1 MFCMHEQM
9 KRLYEA
15 AKVLKRIYGQSELAR
30 AINASP
36 QTIHNW
42 QERGISKQGMLKA
55 QEVIGCSALWLETG
69 NGPMSLNVLCDSSP
83 LFSKTSQIPL
93 IRPDQA
99 LKISSKAAAPVPG
112 DPLGWLFTHTNLSSR
127 AFALEVSGN
136 SMQPV
141 FQDGDWIILDPVAVP
156 EPGDFVV
163 AKCGAKKELVL
174 RKYRPKGLDTSGNM
188 TFELVP
194 LNEDYPS
201 LRSDIVPIEVI
212 GTLIEHRIFTRKPVI
227 AS

>member
-1 MFCMHEQM
+1 MFFMHEQM

-69 NGPMSLNVLCDSSP
+69 SGPMSLNVLCDSSQ
-83 LFSKTSQIPL
+83 LFSKTNQVPL

-99 LKISSKAAAPVPG
+99 LKVNSKATVPTLG
-112 DPLGWLFTHTNLSSR
+112 DPLGWLFTHSDLSSR
-127 AFALEVSGN
+127 AYALEVSDN

-141 FQDGDWIILDPVAVP
+141 FQEGDWIILDPMALP
-156 EPGDFVV
+156 EPGDFVA
-163 AKCGAKKELVL
+163 AKYGGKEELIF
-174 RKYRPKGLDTSGNM
+174 RKYRPRGLDSSGNM

-194 LNEDYPS
+194 LNEDFPP
-201 LRSDIVPIEVI
+201 LRSNIIPIEII
-212 GTLIEHRIFTRKPVI
+212 GTLIEHRVFTRKHRI

>member
-93 IRPDQA
+93 I
-99 LKISSKAAAPVPG
+99 G
-112 DPLGWLFTHTNLSSR
+112 
-127 AFALEVSGN
+127 
-136 SMQPV
+136 
-141 FQDGDWIILDPVAVP
+141 
-156 EPGDFVV
+156 
-163 AKCGAKKELVL
+163 
-174 RKYRPKGLDTSGNM
+174 
-188 TFELVP
+188 
-194 LNEDYPS
+194 
-201 LRSDIVPIEVI
+201 PIR
-212 GTLIEHRIFTRKPVI
+212 H
-227 AS
+227 

>member
-1 MFCMHEQM
+1 MHEQM

-69 NGPMSLNVLCDSSP
+69 NGPMSLNVLCNSSQ
-83 LFSKTSQIPL
+83 LFSKTNQIPL

-99 LKISSKAAAPVPG
+99 LKVNSSAASPAIG
-112 DPLGWLFTHTNLSSR
+112 DPLGWLFTQSDLSSR
-127 AFALEVSGN
+127 AYALEVSGN

-141 FQDGDWIILDPVAVP
+141 FQPGDWIILDPMATP

-163 AKCGAKKELVL
+163 AKYGEKKELIF
-174 RKYRPKGLDTSGNM
+174 RKYRPKGLDNSGNM

-194 LNEDYPS
+194 LNEDFPS
-201 LRSDIVPIEVI
+201 LRSNMVPIEII
-212 GTLIEHRIFTRKPVI
+212 GTLIEHRIFKKKHFVV
-227 AS
+227 A

>member
-1 MFCMHEQM
+1 MHEQM

-30 AINASP
+30 VINASP

-69 NGPMSLNVLCDSSP
+69 NGPMSLNVLCDSSQ
-83 LFSKTSQIPL
+83 LFSRNSQIPL

-99 LKISSKAAAPVPG
+99 VKISSKAAAPVLG
-112 DPLGWLFTHTNLSSR
+112 DPLGWLFTHMNLSSR

-141 FQDGDWIILDPVAVP
+141 FQEGDWIILDPMAVP

-163 AKCGAKKELVL
+163 AKCGARKELVF

-201 LRSDIVPIEVI
+201 LRSEIVPIEII
-212 GTLIEHRIFTRKPVI
+212 GTLIEHRIFTRKPVM

>member
-1 MFCMHEQM
+1 MHEQM

-15 AKVLKRIYGQSELAR
+15 ARVLKRIHGQSELAR

-42 QERGISKQGMLKA
+42 QEKRHFGTGRCQRL

-69 NGPMSLNVLCDSSP
+69 SGPMSLNVLCNSSQ

-99 LKISSKAAAPVPG
+99 LKVNSTAAAPALG
-112 DPLGWLFTHTNLSSR
+112 DPLGWLFTHSNLSSR
-127 AFALEVSGN
+127 AYALEVSGN

-141 FQDGDWIILDPVAVP
+141 FQEGDWIILDPMAVP

-163 AKCGAKKELVL
+163 AKCGEKKELIF
-174 RKYRPKGLDTSGNM
+174 RKYRPKGLDNSGKM

-194 LNEDYPS
+194 LNEDFPS
-201 LRSDIVPIEVI
+201 LRSDILPIEII
-212 GTLIEHRIFTRKPVI
+212 GTLIEHRIFTKKHLI

>member
-1 MFCMHEQM
+1 MHEQM

-15 AKVLKRIYGQSELAR
+15 ARVLKRIHGQSELAR

-69 NGPMSLNVLCDSSP
+69 SGPMSLNVLCNSSQ

-99 LKISSKAAAPVPG
+99 LKVNSTAAAPALG
-112 DPLGWLFTHTNLSSR
+112 DPLGWLFTHSNLSSR
-127 AFALEVSGN
+127 AYALEVSGN

-141 FQDGDWIILDPVAVP
+141 FQEGDWIH
-156 EPGDFVV
+156 
-163 AKCGAKKELVL
+163 
-174 RKYRPKGLDTSGNM
+174 S
-188 TFELVP
+188 
-194 LNEDYPS
+194 
-201 LRSDIVPIEVI
+201 RSD
-212 GTLIEHRIFTRKPVI
+212 GRTRTGRFRGSKMWGKERTDLQEISPER
-227 AS
+227 SG

>member
-1 MFCMHEQM
+1 MHEQM

-69 NGPMSLNVLCDSSP
+69 NGPMSLNVLCNSSQ
-83 LFSKTSQIPL
+83 LFSKTNQIPL

-99 LKISSKAAAPVPG
+99 LKVNSSAASPAIG
-112 DPLGWLFTHTNLSSR
+112 DPLGWLFTQSDLSSR
-127 AFALEVSGN
+127 AYALEVSGN

-141 FQDGDWIILDPVAVP
+141 FQPGDWIILDPMAAP

-163 AKCGAKKELVL
+163 AKYGEKKELIF
-174 RKYRPKGLDTSGNM
+174 RKYRPKGLDNSGNM

-194 LNEDYPS
+194 LNEDFPS
-201 LRSDIVPIEVI
+201 LRSNMVPIEII
-212 GTLIEHRIFTRKPVI
+212 GTLIEHRIFKKKHFVV
-227 AS
+227 A

>member
-1 MFCMHEQM
+1 MHEQM

-69 NGPMSLNVLCDSSP
+69 NGPMSLNVLCNSSQ
-83 LFSKTSQIPL
+83 LFSKTNQIPL

-99 LKISSKAAAPVPG
+99 LKVNSSAASPAIG
-112 DPLGWLFTHTNLSSR
+112 DPLGWLFTQSDLSSR
-127 AFALEVSGN
+127 AYALEVSGN

-141 FQDGDWIILDPVAVP
+141 FHPGDWIILDPMAAP

-163 AKCGAKKELVL
+163 AKYGEKKELIF
-174 RKYRPKGLDTSGNM
+174 RKYRPKGLDNSGNM

-194 LNEDYPS
+194 LNEDFPS
-201 LRSDIVPIEVI
+201 LRSNMVPIEII
-212 GTLIEHRIFTRKPVI
+212 GTLIEHRIFKKKHFVV
-227 AS
+227 A

>member
-15 AKVLKRIYGQSELAR
+15 ARVLKRIHGQSELAR

-55 QEVIGCSALWLETG
+55 QEVIGCSALGLETG
-69 NGPMSLNVLCDSSP
+69 SGPVSLNVLCNSSQ
-83 LFSKTSQIPL
+83 LFSEASQIPL

-99 LKISSKAAAPVPG
+99 LKVNSTAAAPALG
-112 DPLGWLFTHTNLSSR
+112 DPLGWLFTHSNLSSR
-127 AFALEVSGN
+127 AYALEVSGN

-141 FQDGDWIILDPVAVP
+141 FQEGDWIILDPMAVP

-163 AKCGAKKELVL
+163 AKCGEKKELIF
-174 RKYRPKGLDTSGNM
+174 RKYRPKGLDNSGKM

-194 LNEDYPS
+194 LNEDFPS
-201 LRSDIVPIEVI
+201 LRSDILPIEII
-212 GTLIEHRIFTRKPVI
+212 GTLIEHRIFTKKHLI

>member
-1 MFCMHEQM
+1 MFYMHEQM

-15 AKVLKRIYGQSELAR
+15 AKILKRLYGQSELAR

-69 NGPMSLNVLCDSSP
+69 SGPMSLNVLCNN
-83 LFSKTSQIPL
+83 SKTKQIPL

-99 LKISSKAAAPVPG
+99 LQVGRTATIPVSGEPV
-112 DPLGWLFTHTNLSSR
+112 GWLFTHTNLSAR
-127 AFALEVSGN
+127 AYALEVWGN
-136 SMQPV
+136 SMLPM
-141 FQDGDWIILDPVAVP
+141 FQAGDWIVLDPSVAP

-163 AKCGAKKELVL
+163 AKYGEQKELIF
-174 RKYRPKGLDTSGNM
+174 RKYRPRSLDISGQM
-188 TFELVP
+188 TYELVP
-194 LNEDYPS
+194 LNEDFPS
-201 LRSDIVPIEVI
+201 LRSNIVSIEII
-212 GTLIEHRIFTRKPVI
+212 GTLIEHRIFKKKTARCFIK
-227 AS
+227 

>member
-1 MFCMHEQM
+1 MFSMHEQM

-69 NGPMSLNVLCDSSP
+69 SGPMSLNVLCNSTQ
-83 LFSKTSQIPL
+83 LFSKTNQIPL

-99 LKISSKAAAPVPG
+99 LMVSSKASAPALG
-112 DPLGWLFTHTNLSSR
+112 DPLGWLFTHSQLSSR
-127 AFALEVSGN
+127 AYALEVTGN

-141 FQDGDWIILDPVAVP
+141 FQEGDWIILDPMAVP

-163 AKCGAKKELVL
+163 AKYGEKKELIF
-174 RKYRPKGLDTSGNM
+174 RKYRPKGLDTSGQM
-188 TFELVP
+188 SFELVP
-194 LNEDYPS
+194 LNEDFPS
-201 LRSDIVPIEVI
+201 LRSNIVPIEII
-212 GTLIEHRIFTRKPVI
+212 GTLIEHRIFTRKPLI

>member
-1 MFCMHEQM
+1 MHEQM

-15 AKVLKRIYGQSELAR
+15 ARVLKRIHGQSELAR

-69 NGPMSLNVLCDSSP
+69 SGPMSLNVLCNWSQ

-99 LKISSKAAAPVPG
+99 LKVNSTAAAPALG
-112 DPLGWLFTHTNLSSR
+112 DPLGWLFTHSNLSSR
-127 AFALEVSGN
+127 AYAQE
-136 SMQPV
+136 
-141 FQDGDWIILDPVAVP
+141 GDWIILDPMAVP

-163 AKCGAKKELVL
+163 AKCGEKKELIF
-174 RKYRPKGLDTSGNM
+174 RKYRPKGLDNSGKM

-194 LNEDYPS
+194 LNEDFPS
-201 LRSDIVPIEVI
+201 LRSDILPIEII
-212 GTLIEHRIFTRKPVI
+212 GTLIEHRIFTKKHLI

>member
-69 NGPMSLNVLCDSSP
+69 NGPMSLNVLCNSSQ
-83 LFSKTSQIPL
+83 LFSKTNQIPL

-99 LKISSKAAAPVPG
+99 LKVNSSAASPAIG
-112 DPLGWLFTHTNLSSR
+112 DPLGWLFTQSDLSSR
-127 AFALEVSGN
+127 AYALEVSGN

-141 FQDGDWIILDPVAVP
+141 FHPGDWIILDPMAAP

-163 AKCGAKKELVL
+163 AKYGEKKELIF
-174 RKYRPKGLDTSGNM
+174 RKYRPKGLDNSGNM

-194 LNEDYPS
+194 LNEDFPS
-201 LRSDIVPIEVI
+201 LRSNMVPIEII
-212 GTLIEHRIFTRKPVI
+212 GTLIEHRIFKKKHFVV
-227 AS
+227 A